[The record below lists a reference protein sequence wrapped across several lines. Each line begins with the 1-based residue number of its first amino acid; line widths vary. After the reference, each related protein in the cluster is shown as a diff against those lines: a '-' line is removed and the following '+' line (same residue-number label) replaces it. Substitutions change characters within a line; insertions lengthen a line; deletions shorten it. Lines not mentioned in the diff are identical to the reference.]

1 LRKVI
6 IAKGEIKIMKF
17 CTICLYPDTKPGLHF
32 DENGVCFA
40 CKWHELKNTIDWNSR
55 KKELEKIL
63 DKYKNKDGNSYDCII
78 PISGGKDSHY
88 LAYVIIK
95 EFGLKPLLVNFHPLD
110 QTAIGRE
117 NLENLK
123 SLGADCIEFTPN
135 PLVYKKLAKFGLVE
149 LGDYQWPEHLGI
161 FTIPYKIAA
170 QYKIPLLIWAETPNE
185 YGVGDNYDGM
195 YINDRK
201 FQEKFQGFFLDK
213 IKPEDMVKYN
223 FEKRD
228 LLPYFFPSQK
238 ETDDIGITGIF
249 LGSYLKWDIFK
260 QMDIVKSVG
269 FKEDKITKE
278 GTYDSWENLDVK
290 YTVFHDYFKFLKFG
304 FGRTTD
310 HVSIEIRYGRMTRDE
325 GLKRIKEFEGK
336 IPTQYL
342 DEFLTES
349 ELTKEEFL
357 DICEKF
363 TNKDLFKKDENDMLL
378 RDENGDIEK
387 ITYDNN

>member
-1 LRKVI
+1 
-6 IAKGEIKIMKF
+6 MKF

-363 TNKDLFKKDENDMLL
+363 TNKELFKKDENDMLL

>member
-1 LRKVI
+1 
-6 IAKGEIKIMKF
+6 MKF

-123 SLGADCIEFTPN
+123 SLGADCEEKKM
-135 PLVYKKLAKFGLVE
+135 YKKLAKFGLVE

-228 LLPYFFPSQK
+228 LLHYFFPSQK

-363 TNKDLFKKDENDMLL
+363 TNKELFKKDENDMLL

>member
-1 LRKVI
+1 
-6 IAKGEIKIMKF
+6 MKF

-63 DKYKNKDGNSYDCII
+63 DKFKNKDGNSYDCII

>member
-1 LRKVI
+1 
-6 IAKGEIKIMKF
+6 MKF

-363 TNKDLFKKDENDMLL
+363 TDKDLFKKDENDMLL

>member
-1 LRKVI
+1 
-6 IAKGEIKIMKF
+6 MKF

-325 GLKRIKEFEGK
+325 GLKRIKKFEGK

>member
-1 LRKVI
+1 
-6 IAKGEIKIMKF
+6 MKF

-238 ETDDIGITGIF
+238 EIDDIGITGIF

>member
-1 LRKVI
+1 
-6 IAKGEIKIMKF
+6 MKF

-32 DENGVCFA
+32 DENEVCFA

-55 KKELEKIL
+55 KKEMEKIL

-135 PLVYKKLAKFGLVE
+135 PLVYKKLAKFGLIE

-325 GLKRIKEFEGK
+325 GLKRIKKFEGK

-342 DEFLTES
+342 DEFLTEA

>member
-1 LRKVI
+1 
-6 IAKGEIKIMKF
+6 MKF

-110 QTAIGRE
+110 QTAIGRQ

-135 PLVYKKLAKFGLVE
+135 PLVYKKLAKFGLIE

>member
-1 LRKVI
+1 
-6 IAKGEIKIMKF
+6 MKF

-238 ETDDIGITGIF
+238 EIDDIGITGIF

-325 GLKRIKEFEGK
+325 GLKRIKKFEGK

>member
-1 LRKVI
+1 
-6 IAKGEIKIMKF
+6 MKF
-17 CTICLYPDTKPGLHF
+17 CTKCLYPDTKPGLHF

-110 QTAIGRE
+110 QTAIGRQ

>member
-1 LRKVI
+1 
-6 IAKGEIKIMKF
+6 MKF

-135 PLVYKKLAKFGLVE
+135 PLVYKKLAKFGLIE

>member
-1 LRKVI
+1 
-6 IAKGEIKIMKF
+6 MKF
-17 CTICLYPDTKPGLHF
+17 CTICLYPDTNPGLHF

-325 GLKRIKEFEGK
+325 GLKRIKKFEGK

>member
-1 LRKVI
+1 
-6 IAKGEIKIMKF
+6 MKF
-17 CTICLYPDTKPGLHF
+17 CTKCLYPDTKPGLHF

>member
-1 LRKVI
+1 
-6 IAKGEIKIMKF
+6 MKF
-17 CTICLYPDTKPGLHF
+17 CTKCLYPDTKPGLHF

-110 QTAIGRE
+110 QTAIGRQ

-238 ETDDIGITGIF
+238 EIDDIGITGIF

>member
-1 LRKVI
+1 
-6 IAKGEIKIMKF
+6 MKF
-17 CTICLYPDTKPGLHF
+17 CTKCLYPDTKPGLHF

-185 YGVGDNYDGM
+185 YGVGDNYDGI
-195 YINDRK
+195 YVNDRE

>member
-1 LRKVI
+1 
-6 IAKGEIKIMKF
+6 MKF

-185 YGVGDNYDGM
+185 YGVGDNYDGI
-195 YINDRK
+195 YVNDRE

>member
-1 LRKVI
+1 
-6 IAKGEIKIMKF
+6 MKF
-17 CTICLYPDTKPGLHF
+17 CTKCLYPDTKPGLHF

-110 QTAIGRE
+110 QTAIGRQ

-325 GLKRIKEFEGK
+325 GLKRIKKFEGK

>member
-1 LRKVI
+1 
-6 IAKGEIKIMKF
+6 MKF
-17 CTICLYPDTKPGLHF
+17 CTKCLYPDTKPGLHF

-135 PLVYKKLAKFGLVE
+135 PLVYKKLAKFGLIE

-238 ETDDIGITGIF
+238 EIDDIGITGIF

>member
-1 LRKVI
+1 
-6 IAKGEIKIMKF
+6 MKF

-325 GLKRIKEFEGK
+325 GLKRIKKFEGK

-349 ELTKEEFL
+349 ELTKKEFL

-363 TNKDLFKKDENDMLL
+363 TDKDLFKKDENDMLL

>member
-1 LRKVI
+1 
-6 IAKGEIKIMKF
+6 MKF

-378 RDENGDIEK
+378 RDANGDIEK